1 MGNFTRVIK
10 QEKIQEGKIVSIDT
24 KFLTLCL
31 TKLDGNTIAFE
42 DVCTHDG
49 GSIASGE
56 YCDGILTCPRHLAQ
70 FDIQTGEA
78 LCLPAIE
85 SIPLFN
91 TRIVDGYVEV
101 ELED

>member
-1 MGNFTRVIK
+1 MGNFTRVIQ
-10 QEKIQEGKIVSIDT
+10 QEKVKEGKIVSVDT
-24 KFLTLCL
+24 KFLTLGL
-31 TKLDGNTIAFE
+31 TKFDGSIIAFE

-56 YCDGILTCPRHLAQ
+56 YCDGILTCPRHLAK

-85 SIPLFN
+85 SLPLFN
-91 TRIVDGYVEV
+91 TRVVDGYIEV
-101 ELED
+101 ELEE